1 MALTVDHIQTIV
13 AAVDAGWSPAELIAD
28 MHSGLDHFGLAS
40 INVPELQAPE
50 PAEILQLPSF
60 VVEEVSAPIPMSGF
74 YNAMGLF
81 EPDHDEVSSTA
92 LIF

>member
-28 MHSGLDHFGLAS
+28 INSGLDHFGLAS
-40 INVPELQAPE
+40 INVPALQAPE
-50 PAEILQLPSF
+50 PVGMLQLPAF
-60 VVEEVSAPIPMSGF
+60 IDEEVPVAVPNSGF

-81 EPDHDEVSSTA
+81 EPDYDDESPPTM
-92 LIF
+92 IF